1 MPELIQPGMMRDLDA
16 ISQMLSAKV
25 TLADLIGASTK
36 INSLKTYTEVFEEIW
51 SALRIDV
58 PLASLLE
65 SSQKL
70 GGRDGCLYELFERRH
85 ALVHEIG
92 IAQVGSYIL
101 RDNWTFE
108 EATTHGRM
116 IVDVISKIEKQIS
129 KFASDDFP
137 NKLDDSGYRQDRRSV
152 LERQIEDVENR
163 IAAAMESTGIPHFD
177 NARNSSAHNL
187 KVQLDFLDAALIEIP
202 KRHYDP
208 TPGLVAKLYRQRL
221 EFLSAIAAELGV

>member
-70 GGRDGCLYELFERRH
+70 GGRVSTNCSN
-85 ALVHEIG
+85 
-92 IAQVGSYIL
+92 VGTL
-101 RDNWTFE
+101 
-108 EATTHGRM
+108 
-116 IVDVISKIEKQIS
+116 
-129 KFASDDFP
+129 
-137 NKLDDSGYRQDRRSV
+137 
-152 LERQIEDVENR
+152 
-163 IAAAMESTGIPHFD
+163 
-177 NARNSSAHNL
+177 
-187 KVQLDFLDAALIEIP
+187 
-202 KRHYDP
+202 
-208 TPGLVAKLYRQRL
+208 
-221 EFLSAIAAELGV
+221 